1 MTKEETIQEYT
12 EYAMTHLTDI
22 IPYNTPNYEEVLL
35 KEARHCAE
43 AMYEMENNPEQYKLS
58 EKNEPLLDP
67 NWDKLP
73 F

>member
-1 MTKEETIQEYT
+1 MTKEEIIKEYT
-12 EYAMTHLTDI
+12 EYAMVHLTDI
-22 IPYNTPNYEEVLL
+22 IPCNTPNYEEVLL